1 MFIEILCFVFLGAIA
16 YKAKLRLAVSILI
29 DCVNLALGR
38 NAFRPAFGYV
48 QLAVSD

>member
-1 MFIEILCFVFLGAIA
+1 MFIEILRFVFLGAIA